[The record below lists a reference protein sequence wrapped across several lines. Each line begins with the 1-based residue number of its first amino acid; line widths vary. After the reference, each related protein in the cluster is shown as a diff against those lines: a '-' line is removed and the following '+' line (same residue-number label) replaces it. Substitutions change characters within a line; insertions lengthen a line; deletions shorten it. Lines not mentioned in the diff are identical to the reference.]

1 MSVCQPGTLW
11 QHTHY
16 PFVGL
21 FEICIGDNVCW
32 DHMCADV
39 VGDRDV
45 GGDNTCRNVVGDK
58 MCWKNM
64 SADVVGDNICRDIV
78 AIIII
83 IAVIT
88 STCAPLQSKS
98 LSADVY

>member
-45 GGDNTCRNVVGDK
+45 GGDNTCRNVVG
-58 MCWKNM
+58 
-64 SADVVGDNICRDIV
+64 R
-78 AIIII
+78 
-83 IAVIT
+83 
-88 STCAPLQSKS
+88 
-98 LSADVY
+98 

>member
-1 MSVCQPGTLW
+1 MITRAD
-11 QHTHY
+11 
-16 PFVGL
+16 
-21 FEICIGDNVCW
+21 DNLCW
-32 DHMCADV
+32 GNMCRNV

-45 GGDNTCRNVVGDK
+45 GGDNTCRNVGGDK

-88 STCAPLQSKS
+88 STCAPL
-98 LSADVY
+98 